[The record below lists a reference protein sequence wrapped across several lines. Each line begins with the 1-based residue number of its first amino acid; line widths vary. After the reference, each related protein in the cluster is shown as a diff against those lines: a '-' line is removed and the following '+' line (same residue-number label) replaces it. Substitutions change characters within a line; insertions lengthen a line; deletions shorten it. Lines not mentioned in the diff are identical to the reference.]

1 MKPLNSELTI
11 LKPSARAKRWAPL
24 MDHALRYLDDRS
36 ALNLNPLSRLKHV
49 KEVAATNFAQGVLPR
64 GMALR
69 HLILEA
75 VAQLKRD
82 LAGEARYSRMLTF
95 LDFSCKGLARG
106 KISRELNLNREY
118 VSRKIR
124 PQATELLACQFLR
137 ISRNTNTR
145 ISATKPLD

>member
-1 MKPLNSELTI
+1 M
-11 LKPSARAKRWAPL
+11 
-24 MDHALRYLDDRS
+24 
-36 ALNLNPLSRLKHV
+36 
-49 KEVAATNFAQGVLPR
+49 
-64 GMALR
+64 R